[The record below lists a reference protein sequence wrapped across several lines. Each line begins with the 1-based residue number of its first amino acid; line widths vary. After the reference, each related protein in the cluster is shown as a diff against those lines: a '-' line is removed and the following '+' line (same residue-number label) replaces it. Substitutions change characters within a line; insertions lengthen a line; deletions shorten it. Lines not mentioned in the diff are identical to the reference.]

1 MVAELLRIDAIAPPG
16 DPNEGCHGSIR
27 VVYVYRSG
35 AGTNTQRLT
44 LTDEDI
50 AELKSQLRDRT
61 P

>member
-1 MVAELLRIDAIAPPG
+1 MAELLRIDAIAPPG

-27 VVYVYRSG
+27 VVYTYRGG
-35 AGTNTQRLT
+35 AGTNTQRLR

-50 AELKSQLRDRT
+50 AELKSQLRDRI